1 MTEAHSP
8 TFNEGREI
16 AWRDFGEGRR
26 QQILAYRPDLMM
38 VRFEFAEGSV
48 GEPHRHP
55 HAQCAYVE
63 SGVFDMTIDGVT
75 RRLGPGSAYV
85 VDPDVLHGVVCIE
98 AGSMIDCFTPHR
110 ADFVADRS

>member
-1 MTEAHSP
+1 MAQAHSP
-8 TFNEGREI
+8 TFNEGKDI
-16 AWRDFGEGRR
+16 PWRDFGEGRR
-26 QQILAYRPDLMM
+26 QQILAYRDDLMM
-38 VRFEFAEGSV
+38 VRFEFAAGAV

-55 HAQCAYVE
+55 HSQCAYVE
-63 SGVFDMTIDGVT
+63 KGVFDMTIDGVT

-110 ADFVADRS
+110 ADFIAAKP

>member
-1 MTEAHSP
+1 MAGAHSGSMR
-8 TFNEGREI
+8 EGQEI
-16 AWRDFGEGRR
+16 AWRAFGEGRR
-26 QQILAYRPDLMM
+26 QQLLAWRDDLMM
-38 VRFEFAEGSV
+38 VRFEFGTGAI

-85 VDPDVLHGVVCIE
+85 VDPNVLHGVVCIE
-98 AGSMIDCFTPHR
+98 AGTMIDCFTPHR
-110 ADFVADRS
+110 ADFLAPAQ